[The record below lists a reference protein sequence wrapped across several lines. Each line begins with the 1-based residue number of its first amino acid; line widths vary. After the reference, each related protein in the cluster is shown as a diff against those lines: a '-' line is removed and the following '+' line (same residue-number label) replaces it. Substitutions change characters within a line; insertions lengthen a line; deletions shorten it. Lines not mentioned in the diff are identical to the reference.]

1 MTPECQSLATE
12 RRALW
17 HATQY
22 KTNNRAVTTAVD
34 RAALN

>member
-1 MTPECQSLATE
+1 MTPECQSPVTK

-17 HATQY
+17 NAMPN